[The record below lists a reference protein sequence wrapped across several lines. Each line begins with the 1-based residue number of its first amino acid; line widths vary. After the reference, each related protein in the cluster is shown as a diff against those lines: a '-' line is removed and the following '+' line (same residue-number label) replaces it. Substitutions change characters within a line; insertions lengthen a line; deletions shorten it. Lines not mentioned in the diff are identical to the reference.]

1 MKYCE
6 LLLMDAI
13 FSKPYY
19 PNDREIVLY
28 LISKLCSQNSCRDGD
43 GDDNDRHGDSI
54 LSQATFEQ
62 WLKHK
67 KSTSRDAKTRERLL
81 TKKYRGF
88 MQSCVNSW
96 AVLFY
101 HPNIAMTLDAS
112 RNKRL
117 WLRNKESSL
126 AKFWFNNAD
135 FDNRESFFGIAK
147 DPRYNVCVR
156 AFVMSIYLLHCL
168 FRPIA

>member
-1 MKYCE
+1 
-6 LLLMDAI
+6 MDAI

-28 LISKLCSQNSCRDGD
+28 SISKVCSQNGCRDGND
-43 GDDNDRHGDSI
+43 NYRYGDYI

-96 AVLFY
+96 AVLA
-101 HPNIAMTLDAS
+101 IL
-112 RNKRL
+112 
-117 WLRNKESSL
+117 SS
-126 AKFWFNNAD
+126 KYSD
-135 FDNRESFFGIAK
+135 Y
-147 DPRYNVCVR
+147 P
-156 AFVMSIYLLHCL
+156 
-168 FRPIA
+168 